1 MFKGTYTALVTP
13 FDRSGAVDY
22 GALRDLVDAQA
33 AAGIAGVCPVG
44 TTGESPTLD
53 YEEHA
58 EVIRKTVEYAAG
70 RMQVV
75 AGTGANSTR
84 EAVEL
89 TRHAREDGADATLQ
103 IAPYY
108 NKPTPEGVYRHFAEV
123 AEVGLPVLLYNA
135 PGRTS
140 RDIPVDVV
148 RRLAAHPMVKGIKE
162 AAGDANRVNLIRAA
176 CGDALDILS
185 GDDALTLPMMA
196 AGAKG
201 VVSVASNV
209 VPAEVVKM
217 VDLALANDFAG
228 ALAIHA
234 RLLPLFFDLFV
245 EVNPVPV
252 KAAMAM
258 LGTALE
264 TYRLP
269 LCEMRPEN
277 RAKLEATVRKLGLP
291 VRESAAARA

>member
-1 MFKGTYTALVTP
+1 MFKGTYTALITP
-13 FDRSGAVDY
+13 FNRDGSVDY
-22 GALRDLVDAQA
+22 GCLRALVDQQA

-58 EVIRKTVEYAAG
+58 EVIRKTVEFAAG

-75 AGTGANSTR
+75 AGTGANCTR

-89 TRHAREDGADATLQ
+89 TRHAIADGADATLQ

-108 NKPTPEGVYRHFAEV
+108 NKPSPEGLYRHFAEV
-123 AEVGLPVLLYNA
+123 ADAGLPVLLYNA

-140 RDIPVDVV
+140 RDIPVPVV
-148 RRLAAHPMVKGIKE
+148 RRLADHEMVKGIKE

-176 CGDALDILS
+176 VGDRIDILS
-185 GDDALTLPMMA
+185 GDDSLTLPMMA

-209 VPAEVVKM
+209 APAEM
-217 VDLALANDFAG
+217 VRMVNLALANDFAG
-228 ALAIHA
+228 ALAIHTKLL
-234 RLLPLFFDLFV
+234 RLFADLFI

-258 LGTALE
+258 MGTTE
-264 TYRLP
+264 EVYRLP
-269 LCEMRPEN
+269 LCELLPEHRLQLEKTMRDLHLVGSS
-277 RAKLEATVRKLGLP
+277 AEA
-291 VRESAAARA
+291 

>member
-1 MFKGTYTALVTP
+1 MFKGTYTALITP
-13 FDRSGAVDY
+13 FNRDGSVDY
-22 GALRDLVDAQA
+22 GCLRALVDQQA

-58 EVIRKTVEYAAG
+58 EVIRKTVEFAAG

-75 AGTGANSTR
+75 AGTGANCTR

-89 TRHAREDGADATLQ
+89 TRHAIADGADATLQ

-108 NKPTPEGVYRHFAEV
+108 NKPSPEGLYRHFAEV
-123 AEVGLPVLLYNA
+123 ADAGLPVLLYNA

-140 RDIPVDVV
+140 RDIPIPVV
-148 RRLAAHPMVKGIKE
+148 RRLADHEMVKGIKE

-176 CGDALDILS
+176 VGDRIDILS
-185 GDDALTLPMMA
+185 GDDSLTLPMMA

-209 VPAEVVKM
+209 VPAEM
-217 VDLALANDFAG
+217 VRMVNLALSNDFAG
-228 ALAIHA
+228 ALAIHTKLL
-234 RLLPLFFDLFV
+234 RLFADLFI

-258 LGTALE
+258 MGTTE
-264 TYRLP
+264 EVYRLP
-269 LCEMRPEN
+269 LCELLPEHRLQLEKTMRDLHLVGSS
-277 RAKLEATVRKLGLP
+277 AEA
-291 VRESAAARA
+291 

>member
-1 MFKGTYTALVTP
+1 MFQGTYTALITP
-13 FDRSGAVDY
+13 FNRDGSVDY
-22 GALRDLVDAQA
+22 GCLRALVDQQA

-58 EVIRKTVEYAAG
+58 EVIRKTVEFAAG

-75 AGTGANSTR
+75 AGTGANCTR

-89 TRHAREDGADATLQ
+89 TRHAIADGADATLQ

-108 NKPTPEGVYRHFAEV
+108 NKPSPEGLYRHFAEV
-123 AEVGLPVLLYNA
+123 ADAGLPVLLYNA

-140 RDIPVDVV
+140 RDIPVPVV
-148 RRLAAHPMVKGIKE
+148 RRLADHEMVKGIKE

-176 CGDALDILS
+176 VGDRIDILS
-185 GDDALTLPMMA
+185 GDDSLTLPMMA

-209 VPAEVVKM
+209 VPAEM
-217 VDLALANDFAG
+217 VRMVNLALANDFAG
-228 ALAIHA
+228 ALAIHTKLL
-234 RLLPLFFDLFV
+234 RLFADLFI

-258 LGTALE
+258 MGTTE
-264 TYRLP
+264 EVYRLP
-269 LCEMRPEN
+269 LCELLPEHRLQLEKTMRDLHLVGSS
-277 RAKLEATVRKLGLP
+277 AEA
-291 VRESAAARA
+291 

>member
-1 MFKGTYTALVTP
+1 MFKGTYTALITP
-13 FDRSGAVDY
+13 FNRDGSVDY
-22 GALRDLVDAQA
+22 GCLRALVDQQA

-58 EVIRKTVEYAAG
+58 EVIRKTVEFAAG

-75 AGTGANSTR
+75 AGTGANCTR

-89 TRHAREDGADATLQ
+89 TRHAIADGADATLQ

-108 NKPTPEGVYRHFAEV
+108 NKPSPEGLYRHFAEV
-123 AEVGLPVLLYNA
+123 ADAGLPVLLYNA

-140 RDIPVDVV
+140 RDIPVPVV
-148 RRLAAHPMVKGIKE
+148 RRLADHEMVKGIKE

-176 CGDALDILS
+176 VGDRIDILS
-185 GDDALTLPMMA
+185 GDDSLTLPMMA

-209 VPAEVVKM
+209 VPAEM
-217 VDLALANDFAG
+217 VRMVNLALANDFAG
-228 ALAIHA
+228 ALAIHTKLL
-234 RLLPLFFDLFV
+234 RLFADLFI

-258 LGTALE
+258 MGTTE
-264 TYRLP
+264 EVYRLP
-269 LCEMRPEN
+269 LCELLPEHRLQLEKTMRDLHLVGSH
-277 RAKLEATVRKLGLP
+277 AEA
-291 VRESAAARA
+291 

>member
-13 FDRSGAVDY
+13 FNRDGSVDY
-22 GALRDLVDAQA
+22 GCLHAIVDQQA

-53 YEEHA
+53 YEEHE

-89 TRHAREDGADATLQ
+89 TRHAKEDGADATLQ

-108 NKPTPEGVYRHFAEV
+108 NKPSPEGLYRHFAEV

-135 PGRTS
+135 PGRTA
-140 RDIPVDVV
+140 RDIPVPVL
-148 RRLAAHPMVKGIKE
+148 RRLAAHDAVKGIKE

-176 CGDALDILS
+176 IGDRLDILS
-185 GDDALTLPMMA
+185 GDDSLTLPMMA

-209 VPAEVVKM
+209 VPAEIVKM
-217 VDLALANDFAG
+217 VNLALANDFAG
-228 ALAIHA
+228 ALAVHT
-234 RLLPLFFDLFV
+234 RLLNLFADLFI

-258 LGTALE
+258 AGTAE
-264 TYRLP
+264 EVYRLP
-269 LCEMRPEN
+269 LCELLPEH
-277 RAKLEATVRKLGLP
+277 RLQLERTLRELGI
-291 VRESAAARA
+291 AQ

>member
-1 MFKGTYTALVTP
+1 MFQGTYTALVTP
-13 FDRSGAVDY
+13 FNQDGSVDY
-22 GALRDLVDAQA
+22 GALRALVEAQA

-53 YEEHA
+53 YGEHE
-58 EVIRKTVEYAAG
+58 EVIRKTVEYTAG

-75 AGTGANSTR
+75 AGTGGNSTR

-89 TRHAREDGADATLQ
+89 TRHAIADGADATLQ

-108 NKPTPEGVYRHFAEV
+108 NKPSPEGLYRHFAEV
-123 AEVGLPVLLYNA
+123 ADAGLPVLLYNA

-140 RDIPVDVV
+140 RDIPIPVV
-148 RRLAAHPMVKGIKE
+148 RRLADHEMVKGIKE

-176 CGDALDILS
+176 VGDRIDILS
-185 GDDALTLPMMA
+185 GDDSLTLPMMA

-201 VVSVASNV
+201 VVSVASNI
-209 VPAEVVKM
+209 VPADVVKM

-228 ALAIHA
+228 ALAIHT
-234 RLLPLFFDLFV
+234 RLLHLFADLFI
-245 EVNPVPV
+245 EVNPAPV

-258 LGTALE
+258 MGLAE
-264 TYRLP
+264 EAYRLP
-269 LCEMRPEN
+269 ICELLPDN
-277 RAKLEATVRKLGLP
+277 RAKLEKTLRDLGL
-291 VRESAAARA
+291 VR

>member
-1 MFKGTYTALVTP
+1 MFQGTYTALVTP

-22 GALRDLVDAQA
+22 GALRDIVDAQA
-33 AAGIAGVCPVG
+33 ASGVAGVCPVG

-58 EVIRKTVEYAAG
+58 QVIRKTVEYAAG

-108 NKPTPEGVYRHFAEV
+108 NKPSPEGVYRHFMEV
-123 AEVGLPVLLYNA
+123 ADVGLPVLLYNA

-140 RDIPVDVV
+140 RDIPVAVAK
-148 RRLAAHPMVKGIKE
+148 RLSAHPMVKGIKE
-162 AAGDANRVNLIRAA
+162 AAGDANRVNLLRAA
-176 CGDALDILS
+176 MGDALDILS

-217 VDLALANDFAG
+217 VDAALANDYA
-228 ALAIHA
+228 AARKVHD

-264 TYRLP
+264 SYRLP
-269 LCEMRPEN
+269 LCPMLPEN
-277 RAKLEATVRKLGLP
+277 RAKLEATMRALGL
-291 VRESAAARA
+291 VK

>member
-1 MFKGTYTALVTP
+1 MFKGTYTALITP
-13 FDRSGAVDY
+13 FNRDGSVDY
-22 GALRDLVDAQA
+22 GCLRALVDQQA

-58 EVIRKTVEYAAG
+58 EVIRKTVEFAAG

-75 AGTGANSTR
+75 AGTGANCTR

-89 TRHAREDGADATLQ
+89 TRHAIADGADATLQ

-108 NKPTPEGVYRHFAEV
+108 NKPSPEGLYRHFAEV
-123 AEVGLPVLLYNA
+123 ADAGLPVLLYNA

-140 RDIPVDVV
+140 RDIPIPVV
-148 RRLAAHPMVKGIKE
+148 RRLADHEMVKGIKE

-176 CGDALDILS
+176 VGDRIDILS
-185 GDDALTLPMMA
+185 GDDSLTLPMMA

-209 VPAEVVKM
+209 VPAEM
-217 VDLALANDFAG
+217 VRMVNLALANDFAG
-228 ALAIHA
+228 ALAIHTKLL
-234 RLLPLFFDLFV
+234 RLFADLFI

-258 LGTALE
+258 MGTTE
-264 TYRLP
+264 EVYRLP
-269 LCEMRPEN
+269 LCELLPEHRLQLEKTMRDLHL
-277 RAKLEATVRKLGLP
+277 AGSSAEA
-291 VRESAAARA
+291 

>member
-1 MFKGTYTALVTP
+1 MFKGTYTALITP
-13 FDRSGAVDY
+13 FNRDGSVDY
-22 GALRDLVDAQA
+22 GCLRALVDQQA

-58 EVIRKTVEYAAG
+58 EVIRKTVEFATG

-75 AGTGANSTR
+75 AGTGANCTR

-89 TRHAREDGADATLQ
+89 TRHAIADGADATLQ

-108 NKPTPEGVYRHFAEV
+108 NKPSPEGLYRHFAEV
-123 AEVGLPVLLYNA
+123 ADAGLPVLLYNA

-140 RDIPVDVV
+140 RDIPVPVV
-148 RRLAAHPMVKGIKE
+148 RRLADHEMVKGIKE

-176 CGDALDILS
+176 VGDRIDILS
-185 GDDALTLPMMA
+185 GDDSLTLPMMA

-209 VPAEVVKM
+209 VPAEM
-217 VDLALANDFAG
+217 VRMVNLALANDFAG
-228 ALAIHA
+228 ALAIHTKLL
-234 RLLPLFFDLFV
+234 RLFADLFI

-258 LGTALE
+258 MGTTE
-264 TYRLP
+264 EVYRLP
-269 LCEMRPEN
+269 LCELLPEHRLQLEKTMRDLHLVGSS
-277 RAKLEATVRKLGLP
+277 AEA
-291 VRESAAARA
+291 

>member
-13 FDRSGAVDY
+13 FNKNGSVDY
-22 GALRDLVDAQA
+22 GALKSLVERQA
-33 AAGIAGVCPVG
+33 ASGIAGVCPVG

-58 EVIRKTVEYAAG
+58 QVIRKTVEYSAG

-84 EAVEL
+84 EAIDL
-89 TRHAREDGADATLQ
+89 TRHAKEDGADATLQ

-108 NKPTPEGVYRHFAEV
+108 NKPSPEGVYRHFAEV
-123 AEVGLPVLLYNA
+123 ADVGLPVLLYNA

-140 RDIPVDVV
+140 RDIPVPVV
-148 RRLAAHPMVKGIKE
+148 KRLAAHPMVRGIKE

-176 CGDALDILS
+176 VGDAIDILS
-185 GDDALTLPMMA
+185 GDDSLTLPMMA

-201 VVSVASNV
+201 VVSVATNI
-209 VPAEVVKM
+209 VPKEVADM
-217 VDLALANDFAG
+217 VNFALANDFAS
-228 ALAIHA
+228 ALRIHT
-234 RLLPLFFDLFV
+234 RLLPLFADLFI

-258 LGTALE
+258 LGTAE
-264 TYRLP
+264 EVYRLP
-269 LCEMRPEN
+269 LCELQPVN
-277 RAKLEATVRKLGLP
+277 REKLAGTLKSLGL
-291 VRESAAARA
+291 V

>member
-1 MFKGTYTALVTP
+1 MFQGTYTALVTP
-13 FDRSGAVDY
+13 FNRDGSVDY
-22 GALRDLVDAQA
+22 GALRALVEAQA

-53 YEEHA
+53 YEEHE
-58 EVIRKTVEYAAG
+58 EVIRKTVEYTAG

-75 AGTGANSTR
+75 AGTGGNSTR

-89 TRHAREDGADATLQ
+89 TRHAIDDGADATLQ

-108 NKPTPEGVYRHFAEV
+108 NKPTPEGLYRHFSEV
-123 AEVGLPVLLYNA
+123 ADVGLPVLLYNA

-140 RDIPVDVV
+140 RDIPVPVV
-148 RRLAAHPMVKGIKE
+148 KRLAGHPKIAGIKE

-176 CGDALDILS
+176 IGDQIDILS
-185 GDDALTLPMMA
+185 GDDSLTLPMMA

-209 VPAEVVKM
+209 VPAEVVEM
-217 VDLALANDFAG
+217 VRLALANDFAG
-228 ALAIHA
+228 ALRIHT
-234 RLLPLFFDLFV
+234 RLLDLFADLFI

-258 LGTALE
+258 LGTAQE
-264 TYRLP
+264 VYRLP

-277 RAKLEATVRKLGLP
+277 REKLRNTIEKLGLI
-291 VRESAAARA
+291 SQC

>member
-1 MFKGTYTALVTP
+1 MFQGTYTALITP
-13 FDRSGAVDY
+13 FNRDGSVDY
-22 GALRDLVDAQA
+22 GCLRALVDQQA

-58 EVIRKTVEYAAG
+58 QVIRKTVEYAAG

-89 TRHAREDGADATLQ
+89 TRHAKEDGADATLQ

-108 NKPTPEGVYRHFAEV
+108 NKPSPEGLYRHFAEV

-135 PGRTS
+135 PGRTA
-140 RDIPVDVV
+140 RDIPVPVL
-148 RRLAAHPMVKGIKE
+148 RRLAAHDAVKGIKE

-176 CGDALDILS
+176 IGDRLDILS
-185 GDDALTLPMMA
+185 GDDSLTLPMMA

-209 VPAEVVKM
+209 VPAEIVTM
-217 VDLALANDFAG
+217 VNLALPNAFAG
-228 ALAIHA
+228 ALAVHT
-234 RLLPLFFDLFV
+234 RLLNLFADLFI

-258 LGTALE
+258 AGTAE
-264 TYRLP
+264 EVYRLP
-269 LCEMRPEN
+269 LCELLPEH
-277 RAKLEATVRKLGLP
+277 RLQLERTLRELGI
-291 VRESAAARA
+291 AQ

>member
-1 MFKGTYTALVTP
+1 MFKGTYTALITP
-13 FDRSGAVDY
+13 FNRDGSVDY
-22 GALRDLVDAQA
+22 GCLRALVDQQA

-58 EVIRKTVEYAAG
+58 EVIRKTVEFAAG

-84 EAVEL
+84 EAVDL
-89 TRHAREDGADATLQ
+89 TRHAIADGADATLQ

-108 NKPTPEGVYRHFAEV
+108 NKPSPEGLYRHFSEV
-123 AEVGLPVLLYNA
+123 ADAGLPVLLYNA
-135 PGRTS
+135 PGPTS
-140 RDIPVDVV
+140 RDIPVPIV
-148 RRLAAHPMVKGIKE
+148 RRLADHEMIRGIKE

-176 CGDALDILS
+176 VGDRIDILS
-185 GDDALTLPMMA
+185 GDDSLTLPMMA

-209 VPAEVVKM
+209 VPADIVRM
-217 VDLALANDFAG
+217 VNLALANDFAG
-228 ALAIHA
+228 ALDIHT
-234 RLLPLFFDLFV
+234 RLLRLFADLFI

-258 LGTALE
+258 MGTTE
-264 TYRLP
+264 EVYRLP
-269 LCEMRPEN
+269 LCELLPEHRLQLEKTMRDLHLVGSPN
-277 RAKLEATVRKLGLP
+277 A
-291 VRESAAARA
+291 

>member
-1 MFKGTYTALVTP
+1 MFQGTYTALVTP
-13 FDRSGAVDY
+13 FNKDGSVDY
-22 GALRDLVDAQA
+22 GALRALVEAQA

-44 TTGESPTLD
+44 TK
-53 YEEHA
+53 
-58 EVIRKTVEYAAG
+58 VIRKTVEYTAG

-75 AGTGANSTR
+75 AGTGGNSTR

-89 TRHAREDGADATLQ
+89 TRHAIDDGADATLQ

-108 NKPTPEGVYRHFAEV
+108 NKPTPEGLYRHFSEV
-123 AEVGLPVLLYNA
+123 ADVGLPVLLYNA

-140 RDIPVDVV
+140 RDIPVAVV
-148 RRLAAHPMVKGIKE
+148 KRLAGHPKIAGIKE

-176 CGDALDILS
+176 IGDQIDILS
-185 GDDALTLPMMA
+185 GDDSLTLPMMA

-209 VPAEVVKM
+209 VPAEVVEM
-217 VDLALANDFAG
+217 VRLALANDFAG
-228 ALAIHA
+228 ALRIHT
-234 RLLPLFFDLFV
+234 RLLDLFADLFI

-258 LGTALE
+258 LGTAQE
-264 TYRLP
+264 VYRLP

-277 RAKLEATVRKLGLP
+277 REKLAATMKKLGL
-291 VRESAAARA
+291 VK

>member
-1 MFKGTYTALVTP
+1 MFQGTYTALITP
-13 FDRSGAVDY
+13 FNRDGSVDY
-22 GALRDLVDAQA
+22 GCLRALVDQQA
-33 AAGIAGVCPVG
+33 AAGIAGICPVG

-58 EVIRKTVEYAAG
+58 EVIRKTIEFTDH
-70 RMQVV
+70 RMQVI

-84 EAVEL
+84 EAIEL
-89 TRHAREDGADATLQ
+89 TRHAMEDGADATLQ

-108 NKPTPEGVYRHFAEV
+108 NKPSPEGVYRHFAEV

-140 RDIPVDVV
+140 RDIPIPVV
-148 RRLAAHPMVKGIKE
+148 KRLAAHSAIKGIKE

-176 CGDALDILS
+176 IGDKIDILS
-185 GDDALTLPMMA
+185 GDDSLTLPMMA

-209 VPAEVVKM
+209 VPAEM
-217 VDLALANDFAG
+217 VRMVNLALANDFAG
-228 ALAIHA
+228 AMAIHTKF
-234 RLLPLFFDLFV
+234 LHLFADLFI

-258 LGTALE
+258 MGTTNE
-264 TYRLP
+264 VYRLP
-269 LCEMRPEN
+269 LCELLPEH
-277 RAKLEATVRKLGLP
+277 RAQLAKTMEDLGL
-291 VRESAAARA
+291 VK

>member
-1 MFKGTYTALVTP
+1 MFQGTYTALVTP
-13 FDRSGAVDY
+13 FNRNGAVDY

-58 EVIRKTVEYAAG
+58 EVIRKTVEYAGG

-89 TRHAREDGADATLQ
+89 TRHALADGADATLQ

-108 NKPTPEGVYRHFAEV
+108 NKPTPEGLYRHFMEV
-123 AEVGLPVLLYNA
+123 ADAGLPVLLYNA

-140 RDIPVDVV
+140 RDIPIPVV
-148 RRLAAHPMVKGIKE
+148 QRLAAHPKILGIKE
-162 AAGDANRVNLIRAA
+162 AAGDANRVNLLRAA
-176 CGDALDILS
+176 VGDRLDILS

-201 VVSVASNV
+201 VVSVATNV
-209 VPAEVVKM
+209 VPAEVAEM
-217 VDLALANDFAG
+217 VRLALANDFAG
-228 ALAIHA
+228 ALAIHT
-234 RLLPLFFDLFV
+234 RLLPLFFDLFL

-258 LGTALE
+258 LGTAE
-264 TYRLP
+264 ESYRLP

-277 RAKLEATVRKLGLP
+277 RGKLEATLRSLGLLP
-291 VRESAAARA
+291 